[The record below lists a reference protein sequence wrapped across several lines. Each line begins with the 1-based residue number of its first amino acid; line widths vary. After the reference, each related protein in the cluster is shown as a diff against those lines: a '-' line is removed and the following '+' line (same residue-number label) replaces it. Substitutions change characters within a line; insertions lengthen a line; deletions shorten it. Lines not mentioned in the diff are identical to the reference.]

1 MSWFLGLCSADPVLQ
16 VQYQKPERQL
26 MKSLRISVF
35 CALGFVFLRGVPA
48 ADGQLHWPRP
58 RKQEIEVRLIAL
70 AVEYPRSSFFSNDEV
85 FVAEQ
90 ELSKEE
96 SRFIK
101 LVYDFLPYQ
110 SPLSDSGLNYSLVH
124 KVNALRDT
132 TCDENLWE
140 MRRLMKQRPRAEQPT
155 SSWKYAAE
163 SPIADLDRRQA
174 RLRCYRTTSDDYERA
189 EHQPT
194 NEIPY

>member
-1 MSWFLGLCSADPVLQ
+1 
-16 VQYQKPERQL
+16 
-26 MKSLRISVF
+26 MKSFRIPIFCLVGLVF
-35 CALGFVFLRGVPA
+35 VLLSEVPA
-48 ADGQLHWPRP
+48 ADGQLRWPRP

-70 AVEYPRSSFFSNDEV
+70 AVEYPRSSFFANDEV

-90 ELSKEE
+90 ELSNEE

-101 LVYDFLPYQ
+101 LIYDFLPYQ
-110 SPLSDSGLNYSLVH
+110 SPLSESGLNYSLLH
-124 KVNALRDT
+124 KVNAMRDT

-140 MRRLMKQRPRAEQPT
+140 MRSLMQHRQQAKQPN

-189 EHQPT
+189 ERQPT
-194 NEIPY
+194 NEVPY

>member
-1 MSWFLGLCSADPVLQ
+1 
-16 VQYQKPERQL
+16 
-26 MKSLRISVF
+26 MKSFRIP
-35 CALGFVFLRGVPA
+35 FLPVVGVVLLLLNGIPA
-48 ADGQLHWPRP
+48 ADGQLRWPHP
-58 RKQEIEVRLIAL
+58 KKQEIEVRLIAL
-70 AVEYPRSSFFSNDEV
+70 AVQYPTSSVFANDEV

-110 SPLSDSGLNYSLVH
+110 SPLSDSGLNYSLLH
-124 KVNALRDT
+124 RVNAVRDT
-132 TCDENLWE
+132 SCDESLWQ
-140 MRRLMKQRPRAEQPT
+140 MRRLMEQQRQAEKPN

-174 RLRCYRTTSDDYERA
+174 RLRCYRTTSDDYEKA
-189 EHQPT
+189 ERQPT
-194 NEIPY
+194 TEVPY